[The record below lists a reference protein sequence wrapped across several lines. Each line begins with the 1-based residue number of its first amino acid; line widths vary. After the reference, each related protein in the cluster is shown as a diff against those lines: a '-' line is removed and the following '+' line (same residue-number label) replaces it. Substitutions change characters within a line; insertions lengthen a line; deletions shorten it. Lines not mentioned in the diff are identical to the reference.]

1 MNKLLAVI
9 NKLLHPPKWILF
21 SMPWLV
27 FAVLIFI
34 LATGQNNST
43 PAYIIYSMSAY
54 SLVIWTLAIPKLI
67 KQIQAAIS
75 SNKVIQKLFSLKIIR
90 QYSNNLSFR
99 GSISI
104 YQGIASNLFYVI
116 FRLITGICYASVW
129 FLSMA
134 VYYFVLCSLRTYLI
148 ICYHRYNFKMGVR
161 CYQRTA
167 FSLFLLNIP
176 MGGMILLMVQTNSG
190 YSYPGYII
198 YVSAIYTFYTMIVS
212 IINLV
217 KFRKFG
223 NPILSAAK
231 VLNFISAMMS
241 ILGLQTAM
249 ISHFSKNG
257 EAYRKM
263 MNMITGGCVYGIVIL
278 IAVYMLLH
286 SRKIKRDVKAIEPIG
301 K

>member
-1 MNKLLAVI
+1 
-9 NKLLHPPKWILF
+9 
-21 SMPWLV
+21 
-27 FAVLIFI
+27 
-34 LATGQNNST
+34 
-43 PAYIIYSMSAY
+43 
-54 SLVIWTLAIPKLI
+54 
-67 KQIQAAIS
+67 
-75 SNKVIQKLFSLKIIR
+75 
-90 QYSNNLSFR
+90 
-99 GSISI
+99 
-104 YQGIASNLFYVI
+104 
-116 FRLITGICYASVW
+116 
-129 FLSMA
+129 
-134 VYYFVLCSLRTYLI
+134 
-148 ICYHRYNFKMGVR
+148 
-161 CYQRTA
+161 
-167 FSLFLLNIP
+167 
-176 MGGMILLMVQTNSG
+176 MVQTNSG

-249 ISHFSKNG
+249 ISHFLKN
-257 EAYRKM
+257 RKM

-286 SRKIKRDVKAIEPIG
+286 SRKIKRDVKSIEPIG